1 MARLR
6 LGNTQY
12 GMHLIHSKT
21 SRLHRLHATNK
32 NKVICKTLYI
42 YTMKRL
48 LIPLHARCSVEYYS
62 LSRLFYA
69 VIVSGAHQPCHYQ
82 LAGSHR
88 GKLIMWLKQQTWL
101 ARGYI
106 GATLRL
112 RPVVYRNLAWGFGRY
127 TFWYPTTYT
136 QQSGTKT
143 IPLPA
148 TCTCTAT
155 ALFHLLLL

>member
-1 MARLR
+1 MSYTSDNWLYPLYTGLLESQHISCSYTNREFNFFCRVGSKQESSPMARLR

-112 RPVVYRNLAWGFGRY
+112 RPVV
-127 TFWYPTTYT
+127 
-136 QQSGTKT
+136 
-143 IPLPA
+143 
-148 TCTCTAT
+148 
-155 ALFHLLLL
+155 